1 MMMRKIFVLSVA
13 VLLSATMFGQTNF
26 SGTWVLKSKDYI
38 EGPKYGN
45 ALTEEITVKQA
56 ADSISTGKT
65 TVAMNGKPTT
75 TKSAETNRKMVKTIA
90 WSADKK
96 VATFTTAIYA
106 EGNENDVEL
115 TRVDTWTLSP
125 DGKQLTIQRK
135 SIETKSENWEVKG
148 TYEKK

>member
-1 MMMRKIFVLSVA
+1 MKMRKTSVLAVA
-13 VLLSATMFGQTNF
+13 VLLSATAFSQTNF
-26 SGTWVLKSKDYI
+26 TGTWALKSKDYI

-45 ALTEEITVKQA
+45 ALNEEITVKQG
-56 ADSISTGKT
+56 ADSISTGKV
-65 TVAMNGKPTT
+65 TVAMSGKPTT
-75 TKSAETNRKMVKTIA
+75 TKSVETNRKMVKTIA

-106 EGNENDVEL
+106 EGSENDVEL